1 MMGDTDEDLAPE
13 TDRGNPRD
21 DELLDLEVD
30 SMFLERAFDSSPK
43 PSTGDGGLPAAA
55 EPHGARARWR
65 LALPWG
71 TRRHARG
78 SGSEPDTT
86 ADRHLLRDDLSAP
99 LGDELRGLRNEIHEL
114 SSRVDG
120 NAEALSKELPLIEG
134 RLLHLIAQRFQ
145 QLESE
150 LELQTRRVAE
160 QSDRGLRALSA
171 RTSTLLSLV
180 LLVLVVILFRL

>member
-1 MMGDTDEDLAPE
+1 MMGDTDEDLTLE
-13 TDRGNPRD
+13 TDRANPRD

-30 SMFLERAFDSSPK
+30 SMFLDRAFDSSPK
-43 PSTGDGGLPAAA
+43 PSASDGGLPAAS
-55 EPHGARARWR
+55 EPHGPRTRWR

-71 TRRHARG
+71 TRRHARD
-78 SGSEPDTT
+78 SDSEPDPT
-86 ADRHLLRDDLSAP
+86 ADRHLLGDDVSAA
-99 LGDELRGLRNEIHEL
+99 LGSELRALRDEIHEL

-134 RLLHLIAQRFQ
+134 RFLHLIAQRFQ

-150 LELQTRRVAE
+150 VELKTRRVAE
-160 QSDRGLRALSA
+160 QSDRGLSALGA